1 MKYEVTIVFKNME
14 HDTVNELLES
24 IEEYDYESIHI
35 EPHREVLLRPFGYE
49 D

>member
-14 HDTVNELLES
+14 RDDVNDMFNQIS
-24 IEEYDYESIHI
+24 DYDYESIHI